1 MWMLSLMLLF
11 AADFRET
18 EIQWRSEHE
27 EQMKANDSWLN
38 LVGLFW
44 LQEGENIFGTSDLA
58 HIVLPKH
65 ATVNEAGVIYLED
78 GKVRYKMGRA
88 QRAIYYTEGSPEGT
102 AKNEGQLVVGDV
114 LGHNNLRMF
123 LIERDGRLA
132 IRARDLRSRNFL
144 NFEKLEFYRPKKKYI
159 VEADYQAY
167 DEPDTMRISTVINT
181 EIQMLVPGV
190 LSFEL
195 DGQKVEILPTLESA
209 EDDEFF
215 IMFKDQTSGS
225 STYAGGRFLYAKLPG
240 ESGKVSLNFNRA
252 FNPPCAYTDYA
263 TCPLPPPENW
273 ITVPVE
279 AGERL
284 YRRNHSQD

>member
-1 MWMLSLMLLF
+1 MWMLTLMLLF
-11 AADFRET
+11 ANDFRDAEL
-18 EIQWRSEHE
+18 EWRADHE
-27 EQMKANDSWLN
+27 QQMKADDSWLN

-65 ATVNEAGVIYLED
+65 STVNEAGKIFLKD
-78 GKVRYKMGRA
+78 GKVHYEMARA
-88 QRAIYYTEGSPEGT
+88 QRAMIYSEDNPEGEMRN
-102 AKNEGQLVVGDV
+102 KGELEVGQV

-123 LIERDGRLA
+123 LIRRDDRIA

-144 NFEKLEFYRPKKKYI
+144 NFEKLEFYRPKEKYI
-159 VEADYQAY
+159 VEAQYQPY
-167 DEPDTMRISTVINT
+167 DEPDKMRISTVINT
-181 EIQMLVPGV
+181 EIEMIVPGV
-190 LSFEL
+190 LTFEV
-195 DGQKVEILPTLESA
+195 DGQKIELLPTLETA
-209 EDDEFF
+209 EDNKFF

-225 STYAGGRFLYAKLPG
+225 STYAGGRFLYAQIPEG
-240 ESGKVSLNFNRA
+240 GGTVELNFNRA

-273 ITVPVE
+273 IAVPIE

-284 YRRNHSQD
+284 YRRSYDEE